1 MCSSSSSLNTAT
13 ATSAVRPS
21 LRHRPRLPYVAG
33 AQIAPSCVAGVEVPA
48 ASLPSLDAFLC
59 VVLIQPIT
67 ATWAAQA
74 RRISHPE
81 YEPTPTARLPN
92 TAGEARRRASGDTE
106 DGHRLRDHRGA
117 RPIGL
122 IRTSEAPLTRHLPRS
137 WRTPSSRLR
146 RSTCRL
152 RRPSRCRSPSRS
164 SGSSPSGNSSSRPSA
179 SRSSAPPRRDRPWYA
194 EMRRDRVASA
204 CAISATSQALGFW
217 FVAGGIGG
225 ALAGQLGT
233 LYATWAKHRCVERA
247 RRSCA
252 SLTS

>member
-1 MCSSSSSLNTAT
+1 MCSSSSSQDTAT
-13 ATSAVRPS
+13 ATSAVRPT
-21 LRHRPRLPYVAG
+21 LRHRPHLPYEAG
-33 AQIAPSCVAGVEVPA
+33 AQIAPSCMAGVEVPA

-81 YEPTPTARLPN
+81 YEPPPTARLPN

-122 IRTSEAPLTRHLPRS
+122 TRTSEAPLTRHLPRS

-152 RRPSRCRSPSRS
+152 RRPSHCRSPSRS

-179 SRSSAPPRRDRPWYA
+179 SRSSAPPRRDRPPYA
-194 EMRRDRVASA
+194 EICAEIGWPRHVPSRPHLRRSVSG
-204 CAISATSQALGFW
+204 SL
-217 FVAGGIGG
+217 
-225 ALAGQLGT
+225 LAGL
-233 LYATWAKHRCVERA
+233 AERSPASSA
-247 RRSCA
+247 RSMPRGRSTGA
-252 SLTS
+252 SRGPAAHARV